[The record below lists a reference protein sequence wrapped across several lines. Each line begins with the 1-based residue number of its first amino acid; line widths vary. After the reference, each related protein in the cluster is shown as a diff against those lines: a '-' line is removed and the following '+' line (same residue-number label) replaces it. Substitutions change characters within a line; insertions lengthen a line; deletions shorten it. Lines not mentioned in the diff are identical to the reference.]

1 MKQFF
6 LIISIL
12 FLFSCGNNSG
22 KKMHRGDIVHIK
34 TECVGCYTESDLDKV
49 IKAANSKNHSV
60 FMNSLAKTDH
70 VMLFKGEPVTVMQ
83 IKVGKVNVEYRGKSV
98 WVMYKHIKK

>member
-1 MKQFF
+1 
-6 LIISIL
+6 
-12 FLFSCGNNSG
+12 
-22 KKMHRGDIVHIK
+22 MHRGDIVYIN

-70 VMLFKGEPVTVMQ
+70 VMLFKGEPVTVQ
-83 IKVGKVNVEYRGKSV
+83 EIKVGKVNVEYRGKSV
-98 WVMYKHIKK
+98 WGHV